1 MQSGKKSGLNLNSLR
16 TKITCLTVCFAAIT
30 MIVAVVIGSVSIKA
44 IGDESAEQI
53 LYLLCATGEKNLDS
67 YFESVQQSVTTV
79 SDLIESDLEST
90 PEADLAA
97 HVERARSYFGTA
109 AYKTLGV
116 LTYYYRID
124 PDVAADVAGF
134 CYTNLDGKGFEEHEP
149 TDLSQYDTT
158 DTSQL
163 VWFTVPK
170 NEGHAVWQPPY
181 ITDNLDV
188 RVVSYNVPVYRRGR
202 FIGVVGIEID
212 YTTMAGA
219 VNSIKL
225 YDNGYAF
232 LNDAQG
238 NIVYHPEIDVTV
250 MAEDERPVVPDG
262 LLDMEALLAN
272 PNAREDFLGKQFN
285 SVRYTY
291 NGVEK
296 QAVWVELSNGMRLN
310 VTVPVSEINADWQR
324 MILGIVLATVILL
337 ALIVTFTLR
346 FAGRITRPLR
356 ELTEVAEQV
365 DAGNYDVVL
374 NCNEKDEVG
383 VLSRTFDRLIAH
395 LRIYI
400 SDLSSQ
406 AHTDALTAVS
416 NKGAYN
422 LKVRELQ
429 QRIDDPEDTPA
440 FAIAIFD
447 CDDLKLIND
456 RYGHDKGDLYLKN
469 TSALICH
476 SFQQSSVYRIGGD
489 EFAVIL
495 ENENFFSREALA
507 RIFLQKCEETC
518 TDGVTWWEQVR
529 VSMGIAAYDPDDDR
543 TVDDVARRADKLMYE
558 NKHAR
563 KANR

>member
-1 MQSGKKSGLNLNSLR
+1 MQSATKAKLNLSSIR
-16 TKITCLTVCFAAIT
+16 TKTTILTVCIAAVT
-30 MIVAVVIGSVSIKA
+30 MIVAAVIGSVSIKKL
-44 IGDESAEQI
+44 GDDSSEQI
-53 LYLLCATGEKNLDS
+53 LYLLCATGEKNLDA
-67 YFESVQQSVTTV
+67 YFESVEQSVTTV
-79 SDLIESDLEST
+79 ADLISKDLDGIE
-90 PEADLAA
+90 PEEEDLAG
-97 HVERARSYFGTA
+97 HIERANSYFATA

-124 PDVAADVAGF
+124 SDVSTENPGF
-134 CYTNLDGKGFEEHEP
+134 WYTNLDGKGFVEHEP
-149 TDLSQYDTT
+149 TDISQYDTS

-170 NEGHAVWQPPY
+170 NKGTPIWQPPY

-188 RVVSYNVPVYRRGR
+188 RVISYNVPVYRKGA

-212 YTTMAGA
+212 YSTMASE
-219 VNSIKL
+219 VNSINL

-232 LNDAQG
+232 LNDAEG
-238 NIVYHPEIDVTV
+238 NIVYHPGIDVTTV
-250 MAEDERPVVPDG
+250 DQPDVPEG
-262 LLDMEALLAN
+262 LLDVERLPDTPDGGEEL
-272 PNAREDFLGKQFN
+272 LGKQFN
-285 SVRYTY
+285 NVRYTY
-291 NGVEK
+291 NGVQK
-296 QAVWVELSNGMRLN
+296 QGVWVELSNGMRLN
-310 VTVPVSEINADWQR
+310 VTVPVSEINAGWQR
-324 MILGIVLATVILL
+324 MILMVV
-337 ALIVTFTLR
+337 IVTAVLLLVVVLFTLR
-346 FAGRITRPLR
+346 FTNRITKPLR

-374 NCNEKDEVG
+374 DCDQKDEVG

-400 SDLSSQ
+400 SDLNSQ
-406 AHTDALTAVS
+406 AHTDALTAVA

-422 LKVRELQ
+422 IKVRELQ

-469 TSALICH
+469 SSALICH
-476 SFQQSSVYRIGGD
+476 TFQQSPVYRIGGD

-495 ENENFFSREALA
+495 ENENCFSRETLA
-507 RIFLQKCEETC
+507 KMFFKKCEETC
-518 TDGVTWWEQVR
+518 QDGMQWWDQVR
-529 VSMGIAAYDPDDDR
+529 VSMGVAAYDPSDDR

-563 KANR
+563 KAGL